1 MFSGFESSRMMQND
15 PHAAITRDSEL
26 LTDGVKK
33 SPSSTIFAGSTFG
46 KARVSNPPIVMSQ
59 RAKVS
64 RTTHHWVW
72 LCGSH
77 AILYTKIVHN
87 LVDFHALCGGRSCL
101 ARCLWCHKGLVP
113 ALREHPLSPVLT
125 PITQTTF
132 SPLPSE
138 YNPAFQQDAV
148 NTGLKGWKL
157 WKWV

>member
-1 MFSGFESSRMMQND
+1 MFSGSESSQMMQND

-64 RTTHHWVW
+64 RTAHHRVW

-87 LVDFHALCGGRSCL
+87 FVDLCAAADLVWPGVCDVTKGWCRLC
-101 ARCLWCHKGLVP
+101 
-113 ALREHPLSPVLT
+113 
-125 PITQTTF
+125 
-132 SPLPSE
+132 
-138 YNPAFQQDAV
+138 V
-148 NTGLKGWKL
+148 NTPLAQC
-157 WKWV
+157 